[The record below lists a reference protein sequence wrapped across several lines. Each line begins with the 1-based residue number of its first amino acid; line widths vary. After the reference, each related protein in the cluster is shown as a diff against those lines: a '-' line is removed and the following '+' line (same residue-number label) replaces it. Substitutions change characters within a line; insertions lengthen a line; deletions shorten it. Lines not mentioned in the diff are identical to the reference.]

1 MMIKDRFQNEG
12 NDVKTVGVAI
22 DNQLHFDNL
31 YFASICL
38 KLNKRLSALGR
49 LAKLLSFNKN
59 YSFLKLIFTSVTT
72 NIFLF
77 SFITFITLNIF
88 LFS

>member
-1 MMIKDRFQNEG
+1 MIKGRFQNES

-49 LAKLLSFNKN
+49 LAKLLSKLLSN
-59 YSFLKLIFTSVTT
+59 YLLIKTT
-72 NIFLF
+72 PF
-77 SFITFITLNIF
+77 
-88 LFS
+88 